1 MRFGRVTAVDA
12 LSVEFA
18 SGELVVILGPSG
30 CGKSTTLFLL
40 AGLYVPSE
48 GEIRFD
54 GRVVNTVPPERRNV
68 GLVFQNYALY
78 PHMSVFDN
86 IAFPLRM
93 QRRPRAERQERVL
106 AVARMLHIE
115 HLMDR
120 KPAQLSGGQQQ
131 RVAIAR
137 ALVKRPD
144 LLLLDEPLSNLDA
157 RLRLEMREEIRRV
170 QREVGITTVL
180 VTHDQEEALS
190 LADRILV
197 MRDGKAVQFAPPEEL
212 YELPADRF
220 VAHFVG
226 NPPMNFLHAE
236 YAGNGK
242 FYLSGGLE
250 IRVSPEDFAELLSG
264 AAYELGIRPEA
275 ASLRPSR
282 SEETPPFSFLEEGDG
297 PEGAEDS
304 PAANEFPGLVV
315 HREVVGRDALYKV
328 RTSGGD
334 LRLVAPSTS
343 PYRAG
348 DRVSVRIDASR
359 VHVFD
364 ADGKNLRLRVR
375 RDSAA
380 EGENRGNIQ
389 RSVVFGETF
398 LSAPS
403 RENPTP
409 RDVAEGPELLRSRGI

>member
-1 MRFGRVTAVDA
+1 MRVALERVSMRFGKVTAVDA

-18 SGELVVILGPSG
+18 SGEFVVILGPSG

-40 AGLYVPSE
+40 AGLYVPTE

-54 GRVVNTVPPERRNV
+54 GRVVNALPPERRNV

-78 PHMSVFDN
+78 PHMSVFEN
-86 IAFPLRM
+86 IAFPLHM
-93 QRRPRAERQERVL
+93 QRRPREERRERVL
-106 AVARMLHIE
+106 AVARMLYID
-115 HLMDR
+115 HLLER
-120 KPAQLSGGQQQ
+120 KPSQLSGGQQQ

-212 YELPADRF
+212 YEFPLDRF

-226 NPPMNFLHAE
+226 NPPMNFFPAE
-236 YAGNGK
+236 YAGSGR
-242 FYLSGGLE
+242 FSLSGGLE
-250 IRVSPEDFAELLSG
+250 VQVSPEEFAELRPG
-264 AAYELGIRPEA
+264 AAYELGVRPEA

-282 SEETPPFSFLEEGDG
+282 SEGTPPFPLLEAG
-297 PEGAEDS
+297 EGAEGS

-315 HREVVGRDALYKV
+315 HREVVGRDVLYKV
-328 RTSGGD
+328 RTSAGD
-334 LRLVAPSTS
+334 LRLVAPSSS

-348 DRVSVRIDASR
+348 DRVIVGIDASR

-375 RDSAA
+375 RDADA
-380 EGENRGNIQ
+380 
-389 RSVVFGETF
+389 
-398 LSAPS
+398 
-403 RENPTP
+403 
-409 RDVAEGPELLRSRGI
+409 RDSELLRSRGV

>member
-1 MRFGRVTAVDA
+1 VRVALEGVSMRFGKVAAVDA

-18 SGELVVILGPSG
+18 FGEFVVILGPSG

-40 AGLYVPSE
+40 AGLYVPTE

-54 GRVVNTVPPERRNV
+54 GRVVNALPPERRNV

-93 QRRPRAERQERVL
+93 QRRPREERQERVL
-106 AVARMLHIE
+106 AVARMLYID
-115 HLMDR
+115 HLLER
-120 KPAQLSGGQQQ
+120 KPSQLSGGQQQ

-170 QREVGITTVL
+170 QREIGITTVL

-212 YELPADRF
+212 YEFPTDRF

-226 NPPMNFLHAE
+226 NPPMNFFPAE
-236 YAGNGK
+236 YAGSGI
-242 FYLSGGLE
+242 FPLSGGIE
-250 IRVSPEDFAELLSG
+250 VRISPEEFAELRSG

-275 ASLRPSR
+275 ASFRPSR
-282 SEETPPFSFLEEGDG
+282 SGEDPPYTFWEAGQD
-297 PEGAEDS
+297 AEKS
-304 PAANEFPGLVV
+304 VAANEFPGLIV
-315 HREVVGRDALYKV
+315 HREIVGRDVLYKV
-328 RTSGGD
+328 HTSAGD
-334 LRLVAPSTS
+334 FRLVTSSSS
-343 PYRAG
+343 PYRPG
-348 DRVSVRIDASR
+348 DRVIVGIDASR

-364 ADGKNLRLRVR
+364 AEGKNLRLGAR
-375 RDSAA
+375 RNSAA
-380 EGENRGNIQ
+380 RA
-389 RSVVFGETF
+389 S
-398 LSAPS
+398 
-403 RENPTP
+403 
-409 RDVAEGPELLRSRGI
+409 ELLRSRGV